1 MAIPATQTSI
11 MTGLALTALFLT
23 GCVTTPAELGT
34 AKIAVQSADGR
45 PREGCDAQITGD
57 APLTEEGRLTNAD
70 GRVEV
75 TAAPGSYTVVIR
87 CGSDEASKEF
97 LISST
102 SPAVEVLLVT

>member
-1 MAIPATQTSI
+1 MAIRATQTAI
-11 MTGLALTALFLT
+11 KTALALTALFLT

-34 AKIAVQSADGR
+34 ARIAVQSSDGR

-57 APLTEEGRLTNAD
+57 SPLTEEGRSTNAD

-87 CGSDEASKEF
+87 CGSDEASKKF
-97 LISST
+97 SISST
-102 SPAVEVLLVT
+102 GPAVEVLVVT